1 MRDKRDR
8 DKFPTS
14 HSLSG
19 SLITSTWQAC
29 MLMLLATRKTG
40 TQRLNSFRPAD
51 SSVSLRGN
59 TTAVLFSVSLL
70 RPRHR
75 IQNPPRLFIQ
85 PGQEACFWTCISGG
99 KVAVGL
105 TFLPESVQRSS
116 ASCRAEVVFWYP
128 TQLPKENCLKGQIP
142 EPTPATESRSW
153 CRLSLSSSATTAD
166 VDTHGLLLRPDAPP
180 AFRHSPKSLFP
191 QLAAR
196 GTGSL
201 HFL

>member
-1 MRDKRDR
+1 
-8 DKFPTS
+8 
-14 HSLSG
+14 
-19 SLITSTWQAC
+19 
-29 MLMLLATRKTG
+29 MLLATRKNRHSASEFLQT
-40 TQRLNSFRPAD
+40 AD
-51 SSVSLRGN
+51 SSVSVRGN
-59 TTAVLFSVSLL
+59 TRAVLFSVSLL
-70 RPRHR
+70 QPRHR

-99 KVAVGL
+99 KAAVRL
-105 TFLPESVQRSS
+105 TFLPESVQRSP
-116 ASCRAEVVFWYP
+116 ASCRAEVVFWYR

-142 EPTPATESRSW
+142 EPTPATESQSW

-166 VDTHGLLLRPDAPP
+166 VDTHGLLLHFDAPP

-196 GTGSL
+196 GTSSL